1 MNNASEMNNAD
12 VIIDE
17 TTMNVW
23 SNPMLSNSMRSNLMR
38 RNRYG
43 INPFSLWRRDRIAQN
58 FDMSIIPLI
67 PGFVDASGSDNASRG
82 TPPSAPTSGSAGS
95 ANASNASNAYDA
107 STTYER
113 LHTMLDNVF
122 TLLGSTNRIRN
133 RIIHDSDELSLSS
146 NILNQS
152 FQQDKSK
159 YKNVISDEGKEEL
172 KTVKYSKENTDIKND
187 TCPILHTPFEEDEE
201 ITQLPCNHC
210 FDTNS
215 ITIWLQNEKAECPVC
230 RYKLSSKEIKI
241 EEEQRN
247 NTQGAEPQ
255 GAEHQDAEQ
264 EQIEQERQRQRQRQ
278 RERERERERERYRYS
293 EDDDS
298 ELQQAILNSIIQ
310 QSQQQ

>member
-1 MNNASEMNNAD
+1 
-12 VIIDE
+12 
-17 TTMNVW
+17 
-23 SNPMLSNSMRSNLMR
+23 
-38 RNRYG
+38 
-43 INPFSLWRRDRIAQN
+43 
-58 FDMSIIPLI
+58 
-67 PGFVDASGSDNASRG
+67 
-82 TPPSAPTSGSAGS
+82 
-95 ANASNASNAYDA
+95 
-107 STTYER
+107 
-113 LHTMLDNVF
+113 MLDNVF

-172 KTVKYSKENTDIKND
+172 KTVKYSKENADIKND
-187 TCPILHTPFEEDEE
+187 TCPILHTPFEEGEE

-255 GAEHQDAEQ
+255 DVEHQDTEQ

-278 RERERERERERYRYS
+278 RERERYRYS

-298 ELQQAILNSIIQ
+298 ELQQAILNSIL
-310 QSQQQ
+310 QQQ